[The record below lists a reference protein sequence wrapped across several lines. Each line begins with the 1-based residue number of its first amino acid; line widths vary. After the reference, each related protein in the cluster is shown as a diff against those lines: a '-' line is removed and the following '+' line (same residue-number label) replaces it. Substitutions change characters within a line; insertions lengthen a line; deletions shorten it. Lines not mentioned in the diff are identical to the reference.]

1 MLGGRRAIRL
11 ALLLALV
18 SGCKSSTIVDEYRE
32 NPSISMIEGESV
44 VVLGRRN
51 SASYETEFDF
61 VDCVG
66 QSLKGRLRGI
76 NVIPERE
83 FLDSMYPYFE
93 ASTAPMDVQNL
104 DRMVQTPEVANRLAD
119 FRIRYFIWVD
129 GFTETTD
136 KAGTM
141 SCTVGPGGGG
151 CLGFTTWDDEANY
164 EAIIWDFQDLNIEGK
179 ISTESTGTS
188 YMPAVIIPIPLLAR
202 VQSSAC
208 SSMASQISNFL
219 K

>member
-1 MLGGRRAIRL
+1 MSLRLILLPVLLG
-11 ALLLALV
+11 
-18 SGCKSSTIVDEYRE
+18 GCKSATIVDEYRE
-32 NPSISMIEGESV
+32 NPSISMVEGESIV
-44 VVLGRRN
+44 LLGRRN
-51 SASYETEFDF
+51 SSSYETEFDF

-66 QSLKGRLRGI
+66 QSLGGRLRGI
-76 NVIPERE
+76 NIIPEKM

-93 ASTAPMDVQNL
+93 ASTAPMDIKNL
-104 DRMVQTPEVANRLAD
+104 DRLVKMPEVAKKLD
-119 FRIRYFIWVD
+119 EFHIRYFIWLD

-136 KAGTM
+136 QAGAM

-151 CLGFTTWDDEANY
+151 CFGFTTWDDEANY
-164 EAIIWDFQDLNIEGK
+164 EATIWDFEEMNLEGK

-188 YMPAVIIPIPLLAR
+188 YLPAVIIPIPLLAR

-208 SSMASQISNFL
+208 SNMAGQISDFL